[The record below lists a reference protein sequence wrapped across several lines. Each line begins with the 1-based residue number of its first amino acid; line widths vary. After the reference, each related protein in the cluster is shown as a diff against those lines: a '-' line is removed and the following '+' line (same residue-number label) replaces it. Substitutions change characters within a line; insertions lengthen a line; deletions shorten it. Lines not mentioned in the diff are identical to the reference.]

1 MSAWVRRLAVAGL
14 AIGVL
19 MILAVVVMIAIA
31 VSHGRPM
38 PISYWVIDD
47 RTLGVQVMDGPDSR
61 CRIAATDETA
71 TEVRVRVECQE
82 PFPGTGS
89 TAAGYLYEFV
99 AHLQA
104 PLAGRRVLDGSGAP
118 AEPCATPGC

>member
-1 MSAWVRRLAVAGL
+1 MSAWVRRLAFAGL
-14 AIGVL
+14 AIGVV
-19 MILAVVVMIAIA
+19 MILAVVVLIAVA
-31 VSHGRPM
+31 VSHGGPM

-47 RTLGVQVMDGPDSR
+47 RTLGVQVMDGPASR
-61 CRIAATDETA
+61 CGIAATDETE
-71 TEVRVRVECQE
+71 TEVRVRVECKE
-82 PFPGTGS
+82 PFLSTGS

-104 PLAGRRVLDGSGAP
+104 PLADRAVLDGSGLP